1 MMVSVVLIDG
11 SNVLKADHVS
21 AFAFGEYLL

>member
-11 SNVLKADHVS
+11 SNAPKADHVS